1 MSWSERTSRLSTR
14 DCRIPDGGG
23 KYRVRL
29 RSRQCGPGTPGLP
42 LRASELLY
50 TPSKIC
56 PRAPEEGQGVER
68 GARGEGM
75 SKGNYVIRN
84 TPRLSLQGA
93 RLIMAAAARRA
104 ASIGVPM
111 DIAVVDDA
119 GHLLVFNRMDGAKLS
134 SIDIAISKAWT
145 AACARRATH
154 EYAEIAGPGRPAFGI
169 HVSNNGRFMI
179 VGGGLPIYV
188 DGHIVGGIGCS
199 SGTIQQ
205 DREVATSGIN
215 ALENRSRPARRRR

>member
-1 MSWSERTSRLSTR
+1 
-14 DCRIPDGGG
+14 
-23 KYRVRL
+23 
-29 RSRQCGPGTPGLP
+29 
-42 LRASELLY
+42 
-50 TPSKIC
+50 
-56 PRAPEEGQGVER
+56 
-68 GARGEGM
+68 M

-145 AACARRATH
+145 AACAEPRTSMPRSPDRGGPRSASMSATT
-154 EYAEIAGPGRPAFGI
+154 G
-169 HVSNNGRFMI
+169 VS
-179 VGGGLPIYV
+179 
-188 DGHIVGGIGCS
+188 
-199 SGTIQQ
+199 
-205 DREVATSGIN
+205 
-215 ALENRSRPARRRR
+215 

>member
-1 MSWSERTSRLSTR
+1 MAKPEFVTRNSPRLTLQGSRL
-14 DCRIPDGGG
+14 I
-23 KYRVRL
+23 L
-29 RSRQCGPGTPGLP
+29 
-42 LRASELLY
+42 
-50 TPSKIC
+50 
-56 PRAPEEGQGVER
+56 
-68 GARGEGM
+68 
-75 SKGNYVIRN
+75 
-84 TPRLSLQGA
+84 
-93 RLIMAAAARRA
+93 AAAARRA
-104 ASIGVPM
+104 AAIGVPM

-119 GHLLVFNRMDGAKLS
+119 GHLLAFNRMDGAKLS

-145 AACARRATH
+145 SACARRATH

-215 ALENRSRPARRRR
+215 ALESRSRPARRRR